1 VRDDMLAWARQRDD
15 EEFVFMPHP
24 ALLPFPDSEG
34 SPISRAD
41 FDAWMSAWAALPH
54 CSVLSETD
62 YAPTLAAS
70 DLMVTDGLS
79 MLVEYQLL
87 TKPVIFFERPGHR
100 PFNVIGEQV
109 VRGVHTV
116 HTVDAARRLAD
127 KFLGGEPDPL
137 RHRQR
142 DNVRDLFGVGN
153 SVERILTTL
162 REEIARER
170 GATGVGPTT

>member
-1 VRDDMLAWARQRDD
+1 
-15 EEFVFMPHP
+15 
-24 ALLPFPDSEG
+24 
-34 SPISRAD
+34 
-41 FDAWMSAWAALPH
+41 MSAWAALPH

-62 YAPTLAAS
+62 YGPTLAAS

-79 MLVEYQLL
+79 MLVEYQLF
-87 TKPVIFFERPGHR
+87 TKPVIFFERAGHR
-100 PFNVIGEQV
+100 PFNAIGERV

-116 HTVDAARRLAD
+116 HTVGELRRLAE

-137 RHRQR
+137 RDRQR
-142 DNVRDLFGVGN
+142 DNVRALFGIGG

-170 GATGVGPTT
+170 GTANVDPTA

>member
-1 VRDDMLAWARQRDD
+1 M
-15 EEFVFMPHP
+15 
-24 ALLPFPDSEG
+24 SE
-34 SPISRAD
+34 
-41 FDAWMSAWAALPH
+41 WAALPH
-54 CSVLSETD
+54 CDVLSETD
-62 YAPTLAAS
+62 YGPTLAAS

-87 TKPVIFFERPGHR
+87 TKPVIFFERRGHR

-127 KFLGGEPDPL
+127 TFLDGEPDPL
-137 RHRQR
+137 RDRQR
-142 DNVRDLFGVGN
+142 DNVRALFGIGG

-170 GATGVGPTT
+170 GTANVDPTA